1 MAKDAEYGD
10 YDDDAEHHGAPDDHA
25 GHDGH
30 HDEYDGPEER
40 GSWTDGLEYEEDPP
54 RRRRPWGRVLVGVL
68 ALSVVGGLVVY
79 LNRDKSPAVPDEGC
93 RITTATGSGTL
104 ELPAAANAATITAVA
119 ISRGLPER
127 AVTISLATAIQE
139 SKLRN
144 LEGGDR
150 DSVGLFQQRPSQGWG
165 TVDQIMDPVYSTNKF
180 LDALVKVNGYAQMP
194 LTDAAQ
200 QVQRSGYPQA
210 YAKHEG
216 SATLLSTVLTG
227 REPAALDC
235 VVHQLPDPNPTD
247 PAEKAP
253 TAAALTEQVRRE
265 FGKAVAVGPDAKAP
279 KDPREVLAFSPQVTA
294 STAAAGGAA
303 QTGWALA
310 HWSVARAADL
320 GIGQVAYDGKVWR
333 VDRPLDGWKPLAEA
347 PADRVLVTLGAP
359 AKKKK

>member
-1 MAKDAEYGD
+1 MATDAGYSEG
-10 YDDDAEHHGAPDDHA
+10 
-25 GHDGH
+25 
-30 HDEYDGPEER
+30 R
-40 GSWTDGLEYEEDPP
+40 GSA
-54 RRRRPWGRVLVGVL
+54 RRRRPWRRVLVGLL
-68 ALSVVGGLVVY
+68 ALAVVGALVVW
-79 LNRDKSPAVPDEGC
+79 LNRDKITVPDEGC
-93 RITTATGSGTL
+93 KITTAGGSGTL

-119 ISRGLPER
+119 MSRGLPER

-165 TVDQIMDPVYSTNKF
+165 TVEQIMDPVYSTNKF

-216 SATLLSTVLTG
+216 SAMLLSAVLTG
-227 REPAALDC
+227 REPASLNC
-235 VVHQLPDPNPTD
+235 VVHELP
-247 PAEKAP
+247 AP
-253 TAAALTEQVRRE
+253 DAAASPAGVEERVRRE
-265 FGKAVAVGPDAKAP
+265 FGKAVAVGPDAKPA

-294 STAAAGGAA
+294 STAGSGGAA

-310 HWSVARAADL
+310 HWAVARAADL

-333 VDRPLDGWKPLAEA
+333 VDRPNDGWKPLAVA
-347 PADRVLVTLGAP
+347 PSDRVLVTLGAP
-359 AKKKK
+359 AGK